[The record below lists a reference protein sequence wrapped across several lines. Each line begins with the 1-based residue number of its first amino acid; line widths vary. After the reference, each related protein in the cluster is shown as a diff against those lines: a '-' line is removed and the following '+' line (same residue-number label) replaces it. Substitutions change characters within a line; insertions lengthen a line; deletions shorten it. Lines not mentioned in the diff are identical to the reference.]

1 MLWVYLCQF
10 ERLPTWKLQK
20 TTNHFRTIWFCC
32 VELRRLPNILVVCC
46 FCKLVKLWPLLGLFR
61 LQSSLFRSGRNRRF
75 WRSSHALRGHFWPL
89 NHTKKRKK
97 IKRSLKRKGEK
108 KRFSLTCL
116 ILLSAKKIIPEATCL
131 QHLIKN
137 RKSASFSAFWLYSS
151 KFWSKYSTTL
161 LLAQNSSK
169 R

>member
-97 IKRSLKRKGEK
+97 FKRSLKK
-108 KRFSLTCL
+108 KRRK
-116 ILLSAKKIIPEATCL
+116 KKIFTYMFDFVVS
-131 QHLIKN
+131 QKN
-137 RKSASFSAFWLYSS
+137 HS
-151 KFWSKYSTTL
+151 WSY
-161 LLAQNSSK
+161 LLATFNQKSK
-169 R
+169 IRIFLSFLVVFIKILIQILNHTFIGAKFQ